1 MTVADELQGDE
12 EAPAGSTDEAV
23 EADQGDSRLPTSEQ
37 AVDKSSLI
45 TIDEAKQQISAELL
59 SVLADRFNGKLSEV
73 RCVDEKDMLLNKGNL
88 AADLDKSNVDKS

>member
-23 EADQGDSRLPTSEQ
+23 EADQGDSGLPTPEP
-37 AVDKSSLI
+37 AADKSSLI